1 MSVAFDHRE
10 AGTAEERWARARPW
24 RDAARFDLDGGRL
37 VVLAAHPDD
46 ETLGAGGLIAA
57 AAARGAEIVV
67 VVATDGEA
75 ADAGATDAARA
86 HLARIRR
93 REVVDAV
100 ADLAPGA
107 QLHLLGIPDGE
118 VREHA
123 DLLHERL
130 RAIVAD
136 GGDAPGAA
144 RRAPTRN
151 AAAAPAT
158 TLVAPWWGDGHRDHR
173 VAGEVALRLAG
184 ADVRVLGY
192 PVWMWHWADPDEVDP
207 ASWRV
212 LPLDAAARAA
222 KTRARDRHRSQTQ
235 PDSSGAPTLH
245 DGMLAHF
252 DRDLEVFIAPPD
264 AASTPTDTFTRRYR
278 SRPDP
283 WGVRT
288 RWYERRKRALLAAM
302 LPRER
307 FTRALEIG
315 CGVGEFTAEL
325 ATRCD
330 AVVAIDVAAE
340 AVARTAERVAAQ
352 PHVQVVRADART
364 DLPAVAPGH
373 SDLIVLSEVGY
384 YWSAADL
391 EIVLDAIEAAGAD
404 LIAACHWRHPVG
416 DAPQSGDA
424 VHAAIARRA
433 RTRLSR
439 YLDEDVVI
447 EVFALRETPSVAQAE
462 GLTS

>member
-1 MSVAFDHRE
+1 VSIAFDHRDP
-10 AGTAEERWARARPW
+10 GTTEERWARAQPW
-24 RDAARFDLDGGRL
+24 RDAAALDLAGERL

-46 ETLGAGGLIAA
+46 ETLGAGGLIAH
-57 AAARGAEIVV
+57 AAARGLEVVV

-75 ADAGATDAARA
+75 ADAGADDAAARA
-86 HLARIRR
+86 HLARVRR

-123 DLLHERL
+123 DLLHDRL
-130 RAIVAD
+130 HAIVT
-136 GGDAPGAA
+136 GSDAI
-144 RRAPTRN
+144 APH
-151 AAAAPAT
+151 AAPAT

-222 KTRARDRHRSQTQ
+222 KARARDRHRSQTR
-235 PDSSGAPTLH
+235 PDSTGAPTLH

-252 DRDLEVFIAPPD
+252 DRDTEVFIAPPD
-264 AASTPTDTFTRRYR
+264 AGSTPLDAFTRRYR

-288 RWYERRKRALLAAM
+288 RWYERRKRALLGAM

-307 FTRALEIG
+307 FARALEIG

-325 ATRCD
+325 AGRCD

-373 SDLIVLSEVGY
+373 SDLVVLSEVGY

-447 EVFALRETPSVAQAE
+447 EVFALRETPSVAEAE